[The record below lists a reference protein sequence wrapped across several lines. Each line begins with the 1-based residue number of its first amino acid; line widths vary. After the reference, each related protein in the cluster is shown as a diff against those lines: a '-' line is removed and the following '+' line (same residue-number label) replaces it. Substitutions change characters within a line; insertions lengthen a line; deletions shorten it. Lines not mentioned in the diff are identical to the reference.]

1 MLGACGVGQV
11 ILCGRGDGGSTALL
25 AAATLGDRVRA
36 VITEGAH
43 IFNEEATF
51 QSVREAARAA
61 QTGRCWPQ
69 PERAVR
75 S

>member
-11 ILCGRGDGGSTALL
+11 ILFGHCDGGSTALM

-43 IFNEEATF
+43 IFNDEATI
-51 QSVREAARAA
+51 QSVR
-61 QTGRCWPQ
+61 
-69 PERAVR
+69 
-75 S
+75 